1 MNGLDSDT
9 GRNSRR
15 GETMVSR
22 IIIFIVLFIVWI
34 YILTVFKRR
43 KLEFFYFLVGS
54 IGTFLFSF
62 AALRNVLTQILTTL
76 TCFLTGILGNA
87 LGLFKA
93 YTSHSILFIENWD
106 GPISLYVD
114 FECGGVIEILVFISL
129 VWFFA
134 VYKTKEK
141 LLISLA
147 GIVWIIAANI
157 IRLFSI
163 CLIIN
168 KFGNESYYVAHTIVG
183 RLIFYALSIILYFY
197 VFTRAQIRKQRVG
210 EFGYDNED
218 SK

>member
-1 MNGLDSDT
+1 MLKAA
-9 GRNSRR
+9 
-15 GETMVSR
+15 
-22 IIIFIVLFIVWI
+22 ILYIVLFIVWI
-34 YILTVFKRR
+34 YILTVFKRK
-43 KLEFFYFLVGS
+43 KLEFFYFLIGS

-62 AALRNVLTQILTTL
+62 ALLRNVLTKILTTL
-76 TCFLTGILGNA
+76 TCYLTGLLGNA
-87 LGLFKA
+87 LGIFKA
-93 YTSHSILFIENWD
+93 YTSHSILFVENAE

-114 FECGGVIEILVFISL
+114 FECGGVIEILVFLSL

-134 VYKTKEK
+134 VYKVKEK
-141 LLISLA
+141 FAISLI

-168 KFGNESYYVAHTIVG
+168 QFGNESYYVAHTIVG
-183 RLIFYALSIILYFY
+183 RMIFYALSIILYFY

-210 EFGYDNED
+210 EFGYDSEV